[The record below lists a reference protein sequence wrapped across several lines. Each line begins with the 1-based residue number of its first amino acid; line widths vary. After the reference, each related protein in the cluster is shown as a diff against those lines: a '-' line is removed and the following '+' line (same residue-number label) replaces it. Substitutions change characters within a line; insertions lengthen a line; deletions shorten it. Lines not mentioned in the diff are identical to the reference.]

1 MEIGSRWQSGKV
13 LAPEQYGD
21 GGTAW
26 SWDPA
31 CSEDQD
37 GDDQDQDHNQA
48 QVNHYDDHDDGA
60 DQDYDDDDPHT
71 TDMVG
76 RPGYEIP
83 TSAQKI
89 GMMMG
94 W

>member
-1 MEIGSRWQSGKV
+1 MRSHR
-13 LAPEQYGD
+13 
-21 GGTAW
+21 
-26 SWDPA
+26 
-31 CSEDQD
+31 SEDQD
-37 GDDQDQDHNQA
+37 DGDNQDQDHNQA

-60 DQDYDDDDPHT
+60 DQDYHDDDPHT

-94 W
+94 